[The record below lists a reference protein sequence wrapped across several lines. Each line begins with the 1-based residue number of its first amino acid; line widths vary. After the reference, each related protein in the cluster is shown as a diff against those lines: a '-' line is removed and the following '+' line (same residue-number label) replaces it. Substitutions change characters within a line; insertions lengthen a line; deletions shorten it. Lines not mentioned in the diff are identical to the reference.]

1 MVAPTARRPSSP
13 APQWEPVVTTV
24 QRPRTERARF
34 PVSSGSATAVTMMP
48 TGRVCC
54 QSVTDRFDRMRL
66 PAKLGVVAASV
77 VALACSSAVKHLFS
91 SPTVA
96 FRGVALEG
104 ISPFGGRV
112 RVNLLVRNPN
122 PYSLSTSG
130 MTYELFV
137 RDTIAVAR
145 GVDTLRRTVGGHDS
159 LIVDLP
165 LDVSLR
171 GLALAANSVVGYGA
185 VPYRLIG
192 DITADTPIGSRKI
205 PFDQKG
211 EFAPVRVR

>member
-1 MVAPTARRPSSP
+1 MRTRPTAYV
-13 APQWEPVVTTV
+13 AVILLAVGC
-24 QRPRTERARF
+24 A
-34 PVSSGSATAVTMMP
+34 SAAKHFFTA
-48 TGRVCC
+48 
-54 QSVTDRFDRMRL
+54 
-66 PAKLGVVAASV
+66 
-77 VALACSSAVKHLFS
+77 
-91 SPTVA
+91 PTVA

-104 ISPFGGRV
+104 ITPLGGRI

-145 GVDTLRRTVGGHDS
+145 GADTLHRTVGGHDS
-159 LIVDLP
+159 LVVGLP

-171 GLALAANSVVGYGA
+171 GLMLAANSVVGYGM
-185 VPYRLIG
+185 VPYRLVG
-192 DITADTPIGSRKI
+192 DVTADTPIGARRI

-211 EFAPVRVR
+211 EFSPMR

>member
-1 MVAPTARRPSSP
+1 MRLR
-13 APQWEPVVTTV
+13 
-24 QRPRTERARF
+24 
-34 PVSSGSATAVTMMP
+34 PVS
-48 TGRVCC
+48 
-54 QSVTDRFDRMRL
+54 
-66 PAKLGVVAASV
+66 
-77 VALACSSAVKHLFS
+77 VALLVLALIGCASAAKHLFT

-96 FRGVALEG
+96 FRGVALES

-145 GVDTLRRTVGGHDS
+145 GADTLHRTVGGHDS
-159 LIVDLP
+159 LVVALP

-171 GLALAANSVVGYGA
+171 GIALAANSVVGYGM
-185 VPYRLIG
+185 VPYRLVG
-192 DITADTPIGSRKI
+192 DVIADTPIGSRKI

-211 EFAPVRVR
+211 EFAPVKLR

>member
-1 MVAPTARRPSSP
+1 MRSRS
-13 APQWEPVVTTV
+13 
-24 QRPRTERARF
+24 RIRA
-34 PVSSGSATAVTMMP
+34 A
-48 TGRVCC
+48 
-54 QSVTDRFDRMRL
+54 
-66 PAKLGVVAASV
+66 
-77 VALACSSAVKHLFS
+77 ALALAALGCASAAKHLFTA
-91 SPTVA
+91 PAVV
-96 FRGVALEG
+96 FRGVVLES

-112 RVNLLVRNPN
+112 RVNLLVHNPN

-145 GVDTLRRTVGGHDS
+145 GSDTLHRTVGGHDS
-159 LIVDLP
+159 LMVALP

-171 GLALAANSVVGYGA
+171 GIALAANSVVGYGM

-192 DITADTPIGSRKI
+192 DVTADTPIGSRRI

-211 EFAPVRVR
+211 EFAPVKIR

>member
-1 MVAPTARRPSSP
+1 MHRRSLITGVAI
-13 APQWEPVVTTV
+13 
-24 QRPRTERARF
+24 
-34 PVSSGSATAVTMMP
+34 
-48 TGRVCC
+48 
-54 QSVTDRFDRMRL
+54 
-66 PAKLGVVAASV
+66 
-77 VALACSSAVKHLFS
+77 ALAAFGCSAAAKHLFTA
-91 SPTVA
+91 PTVA
-96 FRGVALEG
+96 FRGVALESL
-104 ISPFGGRV
+104 SPFGGRV

-145 GVDTLRRTVGGHDS
+145 GADTLHRTVGGHDS
-159 LIVDLP
+159 LIVALP

-171 GLALAANSVVGYGA
+171 GLALAANSVVGFGV

-192 DITADTPIGSRKI
+192 DVTAETPIGSRKI
-205 PFDQKG
+205 PFDQRG